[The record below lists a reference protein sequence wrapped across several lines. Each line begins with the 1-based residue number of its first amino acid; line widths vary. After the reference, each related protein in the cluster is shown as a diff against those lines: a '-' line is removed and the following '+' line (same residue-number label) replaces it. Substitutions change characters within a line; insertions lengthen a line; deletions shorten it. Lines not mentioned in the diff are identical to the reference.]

1 MPERADG
8 SNESKETEDAAEV
21 DWDGCQTGTDV
32 HAHID
37 EARQRYLPKHPQI
50 KYCQQLVEMD
60 SDWPALYCV
69 YASEA
74 SARMAMSKTLEASG
88 SVK

>member
-1 MPERADG
+1 MKALFDVP
-8 SNESKETEDAAEV
+8 NESKETEDAAEV
-21 DWDGCQTGTDV
+21 NWDGCQTGTDV

-50 KYCQQLVEMD
+50 KYCQQLALVEMD

-69 YASEA
+69 VYASEA
-74 SARMAMSKTLEASG
+74 RDHG
-88 SVK
+88 WQC